1 MAAGITPISSA
12 YWEFRCA
19 RPGNCALAIVFAPLI
34 HKLDTGTVAP
44 TRAYFLIGLLA
55 IVASSS
61 SLGQGT
67 VIFSNSSSTF
77 LRLPSGERLPVGS
90 TFQVELMFAPDG
102 TPDALFDLLAVRVG
116 AAATISPIRGLF
128 NGGPRTAPTSTLGG
142 PGLFQ
147 VRAWETAYGSSY
159 GEAIVSPPL
168 NGRYALVGSSDT
180 LRVFTGDPT
189 PQNPPSEPGDL
200 VGSGFQGFTVMQ
212 VPEPNAAVLL
222 MVSVFGLAIWRRL
235 VRE

>member
-67 VIFSNSSSTF
+67 VNFGNNYSSL
-77 LRLPSGERLPVGS
+77 LRLPSGEGLPVGS
-90 TFQVELMFAPDG
+90 TFQVELMLAPDG

-116 AAATISPIRGLF
+116 AAGNITPVRGLF
-128 NGGPRTAPTSTLGG
+128 NGGTRTAPTSTLGG
-142 PGLFQ
+142 FGLFQ

-159 GEAIVSPPL
+159 GEAIASPPL
-168 NGRYALVGSSDT
+168 NGQYALVGKSDI

-189 PQNPPSEPGDL
+189 PQNPPSEPGNL
-200 VGSGFQGFTVMQ
+200 MGAGFQGFTVKQ
-212 VPEPNAAVLL
+212 VPEPAVAVLV
-222 MVSVFGLAIWRRL
+222 MVSVFSLAIWRRV
-235 VRE
+235 VRK